1 MSIRPPIGIDIRAKV
16 VCYVFPRKEPYQII
30 SGSVNDDSAVDTGIV
45 KTRGTIEIQGL
56 VTPPIGT
63 DVWVEYTYSY
73 WRAGLIEKIT
83 QALPRELR
91 VISSFADPIRRTTK
105 LEVGCTFTLRS
116 EFTDPNVPT
125 LSGSFFADISG
136 FGGETQ
142 ISIEEVE
149 ALLTEEDIVTIPLK
163 ALKLVNYLR
172 VKIGVGGDDIFLAN
186 NFSIKEFDL
195 SGAYVAIMSDLI
207 KSEVGIIRMD
217 SRKVLSQ
224 TPLGGPKWKTVW
236 SPGRIL
242 GGTRAPAVNS
252 GSIIDIGPVNGG
264 QIPPGKVIAKYNTLV
279 LAAPDDVELRCGP
292 EFPADEPQDPNNQG
306 RVVESAST
314 VNTSKVVI
322 AYSTPSLGPQPPA
335 GTPITKTQVFAT
347 LESSYDETLFQTFQF
362 KDPEASTSPRTN
374 LTDGEFF
381 TAVESGINFQTISK
395 TVPIQRVTYES
406 RSAAS
411 IAGGVVQ
418 NYLSAG
424 LGFGNFMAE
433 FKVVEA
439 FLYDQYGN
447 ETFRSLRK
455 TGSALFAFGSAGLQM
470 VFEDEQGNV
479 SAVDLP
485 NNPIDLEAV
494 TVSTTRNGPF
504 TTTVTKR
511 YGPWLTSIPGQ
522 QSIAEAR
529 ESLDTAA
536 KVANYLQGALGGS
549 QLLDV
554 TTSTT
559 FSPAGSQEAPSPLDD
574 LAEEF
579 ADEDTADLTNGFRTE
594 SKAGTETAGEGELLV
609 VSIPYSDDDSFD
621 FRLES
626 RTDDEGNVFY
636 TRCYYSG
643 KSNAAQVAAR
653 YARFQFD
660 LVRGSRLGLSL
671 QLPIYAMPTEPL
683 QPIAVNLTPSGP
695 YVVYAADAISWTFDS
710 NGIVGSVDGILIGTA
725 GRGLT

>member
-30 SGSVNDDSAVDTGIV
+30 SGSVSDDSAIDTGIV

-306 RVVESAST
+306 RVVESSST
-314 VNTSKVVI
+314 INTSEVVI
-322 AYSTPSLGPQPPA
+322 SFSRPSAGPNPPA
-335 GTPITKTQVFAT
+335 GTPVDRIRVYST
-347 LESSYDETLFQTFQF
+347 LESSYDETTFNTFKF
-362 KDPEASTSPRTN
+362 KDPEASTSSTGGFPSGT
-374 LTDGEFF
+374 
-381 TAVESGINFQTISK
+381 GINFQTVLK
-395 TVPIQRVTYES
+395 TVPTQRRTFEE
-406 RSAAS
+406 RSAVS

-418 NYLSAG
+418 NYLTAG
-424 LGFGNFMAE
+424 IDFGDFRVSNE
-433 FKVVEA
+433 TVETYV
-439 FLYDQYGN
+439 YDKFGN
-447 ETFRSLRK
+447 ETRRTLEKF
-455 TGSALFAFGSAGLQM
+455 GSALFAYGSAGLQM
-470 VFEDEQGNV
+470 VFENEQGAV
-479 SAVDLP
+479 SAVPLP
-485 NNPIDLEAV
+485 TGRMFLEGV
-494 TVSTTRNGPF
+494 DVFTSRNGPF
-504 TTTVTKR
+504 TTTVTER
-511 YGPWLTSIPGQ
+511 YGPWLATIPGQ
-522 QSIAEAR
+522 QSIAEGR

-536 KVANYLQGALGGS
+536 KVSAYLNKALGTKN
-549 QLLDV
+549 LIDV
-554 TTSTT
+554 TISTAY
-559 FSPAGSQEAPSPLDD
+559 SPAGSQEAPSPLDD

-594 SKAGTETAGEGELLV
+594 SEVGTATAGEGELLV
-609 VSIPYSDDDSFD
+609 VSIPYSDDDSFN
-621 FRLES
+621 FKLES

-636 TRCYYSG
+636 TRCYYSR

-653 YARFQFD
+653 YARFQLG

-683 QPIAVNLTPSGP
+683 QSIAVNLTPSGP